1 LNFRAAIAL
10 LIQPRVIRVL
20 RYNRDG
26 SLSLQLCYIQLIGAP
41 TISSA
46 STKSK
51 GKDDDIDID
60 FEQIMLAYEIV
71 PEVSIL
77 TCEISSGSSSSSSC
91 CCALVV
97 VLLVVVV
104 AEVVVVV

>member
-1 LNFRAAIAL
+1 M
-10 LIQPRVIRVL
+10 IRVL

-60 FEQIMLAYEIV
+60 FEQIMLAYELV
-71 PEVSIL
+71 PEVRFL
-77 TCEISSGSSSSSSC
+77 TYEISSGSSSCC
-91 CCALVV
+91 CCASEL

-104 AEVVVVV
+104 AEVVVLV

>member
-1 LNFRAAIAL
+1 M
-10 LIQPRVIRVL
+10 IRVL

-77 TCEISSGSSSSSSC
+77 TCEMSSGNSSC